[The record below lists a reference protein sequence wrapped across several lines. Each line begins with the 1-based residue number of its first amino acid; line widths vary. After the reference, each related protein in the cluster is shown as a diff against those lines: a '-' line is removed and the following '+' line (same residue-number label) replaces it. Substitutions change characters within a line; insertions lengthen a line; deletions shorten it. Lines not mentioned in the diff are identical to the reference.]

1 MSDPNERS
9 EATQQG
15 DGPARANTEGKVE
28 ATPAAERKAQ
38 EMGIDLA
45 SVEGTGSGGRVT
57 AQDVENAQRQPD
69 SAARSTEALLGP
81 VTVVEPKTSRDAI
94 LEQYV
99 VLKATLAG
107 PVEGSIDAST
117 NEQIT
122 LDDGSK
128 TTIIK
133 NVDGATTI
141 NFATKALNFFAPF
154 PPIVK
159 WELPEPQ
166 PPIPEDDPLVD
177 TNQPCRSERCRRD
190 VPPGVGG
197 QSLLGP
203 L

>member
-15 DGPARANTEGKVE
+15 DGPARDSTEGKVE

-38 EMGIDLA
+38 EMDIDLA

-57 AQDVENAQRQPD
+57 VEDVENAQRQPD
-69 SAARSTEALLGP
+69 SATRSIVVASGS
-81 VTVVEPKTSRDAI
+81 VVVEPRTSRDAI

-107 PVEGSIDAST
+107 PVEGRTDAST

-128 TTIIK
+128 TK
-133 NVDGATTI
+133 VLENDSSGAVTKI
-141 NFATKALNFFAPF
+141 NFPTNPPNFFAPC
-154 PPIVK
+154 PPIVQ
-159 WELPEPQ
+159 WDLPAPQ
-166 PPIPEDDPLVD
+166 PPIPDRLEVEGTRQL
-177 TNQPCRSERCRRD
+177 CRFERCSNIII
-190 VPPGVGG
+190 G
-197 QSLLGP
+197 
-203 L
+203 